1 MATNYANPL
10 VVKKLADEIGGP
22 ENVERKNI
30 SLKQFEVFMDRM
42 EPYVKEYLKTFYN
55 ADDVECL
62 PTISSINLARRI
74 TTQEASIYK
83 CAPERK
89 FIGVSEE
96 QEMVL
101 KQIYEDMRAN
111 AMLQKSN
118 TYFKLQGQNTIQV
131 LPVKGKLALR
141 VLLNHQYDV
150 VPDPLMPEFA
160 DAYILS
166 GYDKALRLPQLEGT
180 TNSDGYNQ
188 QIADVNDYEGSL
200 KVFSLWSDEFN
211 FLFDE
216 NGKIISLDVANPIKM
231 KPFIDIAPA
240 KDFEFFIRQGSSVT
254 DFTIQFNAS
263 LTDMSQIVRMQGF
276 AQAYMIASESMMPTS
291 LKIGPMIAVK
301 MPVNP
306 NQPEVRPEFGFAQ
319 PNADIAGSMGYLE
332 SLVALFLTSRGI
344 DPKSITTN
352 KDVQTYSSG
361 MERLLAMIEKF
372 EASRSD
378 FEIYKKAEYELF
390 NIVKAYVNEYAGTD
404 VLQYSIA
411 PIPESA
417 YVEVKFEE
425 PEMIETEM
433 DKLAEIEKKL
443 DLGLI
448 TKVEAIAEDRDI
460 EIEEARK
467 IKAEID
473 QEIQDMIP
481 NIAQDAVVTDTED
494 EVVG

>member
-1 MATNYANPL
+1 MAINYANPL
-10 VVKKLADEIGGP
+10 VVKKLSQEIGGT
-22 ENVERKNI
+22 ENVERKNT

-42 EPYVKEYLKTFYN
+42 DPYVKDYLKTFYN
-55 ADDVECL
+55 ADDVESL
-62 PTISSINLARRI
+62 PVISSINLARRI
-74 TTQEASIYK
+74 CTQEASIYK

-89 FIGVSEE
+89 FIGVSED
-96 QEMVL
+96 QEKVI

-118 TYFKLQGQNTIQV
+118 TYFKLQGQNTIQI
-131 LPVKGKLALR
+131 LPINGKLSMR

-150 VPDPLMPEFA
+150 VPDPKMPEFA

-166 GYDKALRLPQLEGT
+166 GYDKSLRLPQLEGT
-180 TNSDGYNQ
+180 SNSDGYNQ
-188 QIADVNDYEGSL
+188 QIADPNDYEGSL
-200 KVFSLWSDEFN
+200 NIYSIWSNEFN
-211 FLFDE
+211 FIFDE
-216 NGKIISLDVANPIKM
+216 NGKIISLDLSNPIKM
-231 KPFIDIAPA
+231 KPFVDISPA

-276 AQAYMIASESMMPTS
+276 AQAYMIASESMMPQT

-319 PNADIAGSMGYLE
+319 PNADIAGSMGFIE

-344 DPKSITTN
+344 DPKSVTTN
-352 KDVQTYSSG
+352 KDVQTYTSG

-378 FEIYKKAEYELF
+378 FDIYKSAETNIFE
-390 NIVKAYVNEYAGTD
+390 IVKAYVNTYAGTD
-404 VLQYSIA
+404 VLQYNMS

-417 YVEVKFEE
+417 YVEVTFEK

-448 TKVEAIAEDRDI
+448 TKAEAIAEDR
-460 EIEEARK
+460 EIELDEAKK
-467 IKAEID
+467 IKEEID
-473 QEIQDMIP
+473 SEVMSLIPKQENVPKNNTI
-481 NIAQDAVVTDTED
+481 V
-494 EVVG
+494 

>member
-10 VVKKLADEIGGP
+10 VTKKLAEEIKGP
-22 ENVERKNI
+22 ENIERKNI

-42 EPYVKEYLKTFYN
+42 EPYVKDYLKTFYN

-62 PTISSINLARRI
+62 PVISSINLARRI

-89 FIGVSEE
+89 FIGVSAE
-96 QEMVL
+96 QEIVL
-101 KQIYEDMRAN
+101 NKIYEDMKAN
-111 AMLQKSN
+111 VMLQKSN
-118 TYFKLQGQNTIQV
+118 VYFKLQSQNNIQV
-131 LPVKGKLALR
+131 LPINGKLVMR
-141 VLLNHQYDV
+141 VLLSHHYDV
-150 VPDPLMPEFA
+150 VPDALMPEKA

-166 GYDKALRLPQLEGT
+166 GYDKALRLPQLEST
-180 TNSDGYNQ
+180 VNSDGYNQ
-188 QIADVNDYEGSL
+188 EIADVNDYEGSL
-200 KVFSLWSDEFN
+200 KVFSLWSNEFN

-216 NGKIISLDVANPIKM
+216 NGKIISQNIENPIKM
-231 KPFIDIAPA
+231 KPFIDVSPA

-276 AQAYMIASESMMPTS
+276 AQAYMIADESMMPQS
-291 LKIGPMIAVK
+291 MKIGPMIAVK

-306 NQPEVRPEFGFAQ
+306 STGTRPEFGFAQ
-319 PNADIAGSMGYLE
+319 PSADIAGSMGYLE

-344 DPKSITTN
+344 DPKSVTTN
-352 KDVQTYSSG
+352 KDVQTYTSG

-378 FEIYKKAEYELF
+378 FEIYKDVENKLF
-390 NIVKAYVNEYAGTD
+390 EIVKAYVNTYAGTD
-404 VLQYSIA
+404 VLQYQIS
-411 PIPESA
+411 PIPEAA
-417 YVEVKFEE
+417 YVEVYYEM

-433 DKLAEIEKKL
+433 DKLAQIEKKL

-448 TKVEAIAEDRDI
+448 TKAEAIAEDR
-460 EIEEARK
+460 EIELDEAKK
-467 IKAEID
+467 IKQEID
-473 QEIQDMIP
+473 QEMVQMMP
-481 NIAQDAVVTDTED
+481 TIAQDAVVEDDTED
-494 EVVG
+494 EV

>member
-1 MATNYANPL
+1 MATDYSNPL
-10 VVKKLADEIGGP
+10 VTKKLAEEIKGP
-22 ENVERKNI
+22 ENIERKNI

-42 EPYVKEYLKTFYN
+42 EPYVKDYLKTFYN

-62 PTISSINLARRI
+62 PVISSINLARRI

-83 CAPERK
+83 CSPERK
-89 FIGVSEE
+89 FVGVSEE
-96 QEMVL
+96 QEIVL
-101 KQIYEDMRAN
+101 NQIYEDMRAN

-118 TYFKLQGQNTIQV
+118 TYFKLQSQNTIQI
-131 LPVKGKLALR
+131 LPIKGKLAMR

-180 TNSDGYNQ
+180 TNSDGANQ
-188 QIADVNDYEGSL
+188 QIADPNDYEGSL
-200 KVFSLWSDEFN
+200 KIFSLWSNEFN

-216 NGKIISLDVANPIKM
+216 NGNIVSQDLSNPIKI

-276 AQAYMIASESMMPTS
+276 AQSYLIADESMMPIQM
-291 LKIGPMIAVK
+291 KIGPMISVK
-301 MPVNP
+301 LPVNASTGT
-306 NQPEVRPEFGFAQ
+306 RPEFGFAQ

-344 DPKSITTN
+344 DPKSVTTN
-352 KDVQTYSSG
+352 KDVQTYASG

-390 NIVKAYVNEYAGTD
+390 NIVKAYVNAYAGTD
-404 VLQYSIA
+404 ILQYQIS

-417 YVEVKFEE
+417 YVEVNFEE

-448 TKVEAIAEDRDI
+448 TKTEAIAEDRGI
-460 EIEEARK
+460 EIDEAKK
-467 IKAEID
+467 IKTEID
-473 QEIQDMIP
+473 QEMQAMMP
-481 NIAQDAVVTDTED
+481 NIVQDDVVTED
-494 EVVG
+494 EIIG